1 MKTLARAAAV
11 LLAALALV
19 ACGDTTATREWSGA
33 WAAAAQHPAT
43 AVMPNWS
50 MAGFADQT
58 VRQVVRLS
66 EGGPAVRVR
75 LSNQYGAA
83 PLAVAGATLARS
95 AGGAAV
101 VADSV
106 RHLALAGSGAFEIA
120 SGTEVSSDAVDL
132 PVSAGES
139 VTVTL
144 YFAGPTG
151 PATQH
156 AQAAAT
162 SYRARGDRA
171 ADPSAA
177 AFTETSQSW
186 YYLTGVD
193 AVETDRTGDLVV
205 AFGDSITDGYRSDVD
220 ADQRYPDHLARRLAA
235 AGRTGAVL
243 NAGISG
249 NRLLTDSTVLGD
261 SALTRFRRDVLAQP
275 GVDTVVVLI
284 GINDI
289 GLGGATGPDGV
300 FSPEVSAEQLVAG
313 YRHLIDAAHAAG
325 IRVVGATLLPFA
337 GSPYYSAAKDRVREE
352 VNRWIRTAGSFDAV
366 VDLARAMADPAD
378 GARLA
383 PAFDSGDHL
392 HPNNSGYGAMAS
404 ATGETLSA

>member
-1 MKTLARAAAV
+1 MTTLARAVAV
-11 LLAALALV
+11 LLATFALV
-19 ACGDTTATREWSGA
+19 ACGDTTATREWTGA

-50 MAGFADQT
+50 MTGFAEQT

-66 EGGPAVRVR
+66 AGGPAVRIR

-101 VADSV
+101 VPDSV
-106 RHLALAGSGAFEIA
+106 RPLRLVGARSFEIA
-120 SGTEVSSDAVDL
+120 AGAEVSSDDVDL
-132 PVSAGES
+132 PVSAGEA

-144 YFAGPTG
+144 YFAAPTG

-156 AQAAAT
+156 AQAVAT
-162 SYRARGDRA
+162 SYRAQGDRT
-171 ADPSAA
+171 ADPSAT
-177 AFTETSQSW
+177 AFTESSQSW

-193 AVETDRTGDLVV
+193 AVETDRPGDVVV
-205 AFGDSITDGYRSDVD
+205 AFGDSITDGYRSGVD
-220 ADQRYPDHLARRLAA
+220 ADQRYPDHLARSLAA
-235 AGRTGAVL
+235 AGGTGAVV

-249 NRLLTDSTVLGD
+249 NRLLTDSAVLGE
-261 SALTRFRRDVLAQP
+261 SGLTRFRRDVLAQP

-289 GLGGATGPDGV
+289 GLGGTTGPDGV
-300 FSPEVSAEQLVAG
+300 FSPQVSAEQLVTG
-313 YRHLIDAAHAAG
+313 YRHLIGEAHAAG

-337 GSPYYSAAKDRVREE
+337 GSPYYAAAKERVREE
-352 VNRWIRTAGSFDAV
+352 VNSWIRTSGAFDAV

-378 GARLA
+378 GTRLA

-404 ATGETLSA
+404 VTGETLSA